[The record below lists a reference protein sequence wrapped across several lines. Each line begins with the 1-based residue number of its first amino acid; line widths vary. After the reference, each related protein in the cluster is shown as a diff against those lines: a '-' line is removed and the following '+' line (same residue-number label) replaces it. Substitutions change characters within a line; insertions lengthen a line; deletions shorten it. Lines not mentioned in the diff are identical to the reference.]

1 MTHSY
6 NPHTLVF
13 DSPGCQDML
22 SQMTDKFDV
31 RLDGC
36 SIDIGHFDIT
46 SYLSAPNR
54 INFCNKHVE
63 TVYRNFTDLS
73 SVGWHKKHTP
83 LYNLETHSMNKIV
96 EACDPKTGQV
106 KKVE

>member
-1 MTHSY
+1 
-6 NPHTLVF
+6 
-13 DSPGCQDML
+13 L

-54 INFCNKHVE
+54 INFCNNDVE

-83 LYNLETHSMNKIV
+83 LYNLEAHSMNKIV

-106 KKVE
+106 KKDEQGQLKEKW